1 MLMHTPAAEL
11 SECSVGSMGDA
22 GRMLHAGVLHHE
34 RSEEQHEGIGWLL
47 LSLS

>member
-1 MLMHTPAAEL
+1 MHKSAADL

-22 GRMLHAGVLHHE
+22 GRMLQHG
-34 RSEEQHEGIGWLL
+34 EEQYEGIGLLLL